1 MSVRVARAEDAA
13 AVAAIYA
20 PYVLETQISFELTPP
35 TAGEIAARM
44 DAVAGR
50 YPWLVHERE
59 GRVVGYAYASPH
71 AQRAAYA
78 WSVDT
83 AVYVARDACGGGVGR
98 GLYAA
103 LLPILRRQGFHR
115 AYAGVS
121 LPNPASVRLHES
133 FGFVGAAMF
142 DEVGFKLGAWRDV
155 GWWSLALSP
164 PSADPAPPAPFSAAL
179 LDP

>member
-1 MSVRVARAEDAA
+1 MSVRTATPGDAA
-13 AVAAIYA
+13 AIAEIYA
-20 PYVLETQISFELTPP
+20 PYVLETPISFERVPP
-35 TAGEIAARM
+35 SAEEIAARM
-44 DAVAGR
+44 DRLAGQ

-59 GRVVGYAYASPH
+59 GGVLGYAYASPH
-71 AQRAAYA
+71 AERAAYA

-98 GLYAA
+98 ALYAG

-115 AYAGVS
+115 AYAGIS

-133 FGFVGAAMF
+133 FGFIRAAVF

-155 GWWSLALSP
+155 GWWSLGLSP
-164 PSADPAPPAPFSAAL
+164 SSADPAPPLPFSAGL